1 MYARNDIK
9 NVAGT
14 KTYYTKDTL
23 ISQKTTDEKGRIEW
37 NDLHIGDYYL
47 KELETNDSLLINSTP
62 INVSLTYK
70 DMNTSVVSSKQV
82 QKILSQVSVFKSLK
96 RVSKTV

>member
-1 MYARNDIK
+1 MLEMILRMLL
-9 NVAGT
+9 GT

-70 DMNTSVVSSKQV
+70 DMNTFCCK
-82 QKILSQVSVFKSLK
+82 FKNKCK
-96 RVSKTV
+96 RYYRKSAYSNL